1 MSNVD
6 ELLRACVSAVQS
18 NFDEKA
24 EEFKNIM
31 KAEAHKVTGNLSECI
46 YKEKL
51 SDTQYVVGVD
61 GKRLESM
68 SRNGFDYSRAY
79 WKGRKTVKPKPENK
93 SGRLH
98 FKVDGKWVRPKEA
111 KATSGDPFVER
122 AIRKLK

>member
-6 ELLRACVSAVQS
+6 DVLKACVSAVQS
-18 NFDEKA
+18 TFEDKA

-31 KAEAHKVTGNLSECI
+31 KDEAHKVTGNLSECV

-51 SDTQYVVGVD
+51 SDTQYFVGVD
-61 GKRLESM
+61 GNQLKSK
-68 SRNGFDYSRAY
+68 SKNGFDYSMAY
-79 WKGRKTVKPKPENK
+79 WKGRKE
-93 SGRLH
+93 
-98 FKVDGKWVRPKEA
+98 VRPKNYPYLHWVENGKHIYAKKA